1 MNSNAFLM
9 FFFTGFPRAFHGLD
23 GSQRFKHKTQFFA
36 VQTAIFSLQ
45 TAMLHV
51 FFDCGW
57 MDGADPPKQFCAFN
71 RSLIINS
78 RCPVWHPLIPDS
90 SSFSFRSKV
99 SCSNC
104 VKKNLNDLKCYR
116 QVPGSMWWWCFKLR
130 WKYGQLH
137 WFHVD
142 ITLGEIYENLRER
155 RVYVKLGAVV
165 TLLKIYHLTN
175 CGFSEI
181 QCCELLKSNHFHK
194 G

>member
-1 MNSNAFLM
+1 
-9 FFFTGFPRAFHGLD
+9 
-23 GSQRFKHKTQFFA
+23 
-36 VQTAIFSLQ
+36 
-45 TAMLHV
+45 MLHV

-104 VKKNLNDLKCYR
+104 VKKKNLNDLKCYR

-137 WFHVD
+137 WFYVD
-142 ITLGEIYENLRER
+142 ITLGENLRER

-181 QCCELLKSNHFHK
+181 QRCELLKWNHFHK